1 MTLKMDFKIQMT
13 SFCSQT
19 TLIWS
24 RNIILRLLLHTV
36 DQSKMSS
43 AERDSYLSESSGS
56 ENLSDIWSDD
66 GEEKEKEL
74 YYQHF
79 PESLATNS

>member
-1 MTLKMDFKIQMT
+1 
-13 SFCSQT
+13 
-19 TLIWS
+19 
-24 RNIILRLLLHTV
+24 
-36 DQSKMSS
+36 MSS

-56 ENLSDIWSDD
+56 ENLSDIWSDG
-66 GEEKEKEL
+66 GEEKEQEL

>member
-1 MTLKMDFKIQMT
+1 M
-13 SFCSQT
+13 
-19 TLIWS
+19 
-24 RNIILRLLLHTV
+24 RLQRHTV
-36 DQSKMSS
+36 DQSQMSF
-43 AERDSYLSESSGS
+43 AEPDSYLSESSGS